1 MALAH
6 VRGVPLQQIA
16 GGSLYTSASPSAH
29 VVALKTGS
37 IRTVKDLPGKTI
49 AVSSL
54 REFAHCSVLQWLDRN
69 GVDSKSVNFIE
80 MALQSALAAMEAGHL
95 DAVDLI
101 EPLFSRSKA
110 ELIDLGT
117 PFAAVADGK
126 PVQIFGTVAT
136 KSFIEANPDLITR
149 AAGALRQAAR
159 WANDP
164 RNHSEAAEIIAGY
177 TKIDVAAI
185 NSYPRLR
192 FADANNP
199 SYLQPPID
207 MLAKYGFLSHGFPAT
222 ELLAS

>member
-1 MALAH
+1 
-6 VRGVPLQQIA
+6 
-16 GGSLYTSASPSAH
+16 
-29 VVALKTGS
+29 
-37 IRTVKDLPGKTI
+37 
-49 AVSSL
+49 
-54 REFAHCSVLQWLDRN
+54 
-69 GVDSKSVNFIE
+69 

-185 NSYPRLR
+185 TSYPRLR
-192 FADANNP
+192 FAEANNP

-207 MLAKYGFLSHGFPAT
+207 MLAKYGFLSHSFPAT